1 MKVSPPRR
9 NLRAVGQRTEQLEEY
24 APMAV
29 RIDDEQ
35 VIEALRLV
43 YDPELGVNIVD
54 LGLVYGL
61 DIDDTGNIE
70 VIMTLTSMG
79 CPLGPVIERDV
90 KSTVG
95 TIPGVKNTKMTLT
108 FSPPWD
114 PSRMTEDARMEL
126 GYWG

>member
-1 MKVSPPRR
+1 
-9 NLRAVGQRTEQLEEY
+9 
-24 APMAV
+24 MAL

-114 PSRMTEDARMEL
+114 PSRMTEDARVEL

>member
-1 MKVSPPRR
+1 MATKV
-9 NLRAVGQRTEQLEEY
+9 
-24 APMAV
+24 
-29 RIDDEQ
+29 DDGQ

-61 DIDDTGNIE
+61 DVDEGGNVE

-79 CPLGPVIERDV
+79 CPLGPVIERDIRSV
-90 KSTVG
+90 VSTL
-95 TIPGVKNTKMTLT
+95 PGIKNVKMTLT

-114 PSRMTEDARMEL
+114 PSRMTDDARMEL

>member
-1 MKVSPPRR
+1 MTTK
-9 NLRAVGQRTEQLEEY
+9 
-24 APMAV
+24 
-29 RIDDEQ
+29 IDDEQ
-35 VIEALRLV
+35 VIDSLRLV

-61 DIDDTGNIE
+61 DIDEGGNID

-90 KSTVG
+90 KSVVG
-95 TIPGVKNTKMTLT
+95 GLPGVKNVKMSLT
-108 FSPPWD
+108 FSAPWD
-114 PSRMTEDARMEL
+114 PSRMTDDARMEL

>member
-1 MKVSPPRR
+1 
-9 NLRAVGQRTEQLEEY
+9 
-24 APMAV
+24 MATQ
-29 RIDDEQ
+29 IDDQQ

-61 DIDDTGNIE
+61 DIDDRGNVE

-90 KSTVG
+90 KSVVS
-95 TIPGVKNTKMTLT
+95 TIPGVQNARMTLT
-108 FSPPWD
+108 FTPPWD
-114 PSRMTEDARMEL
+114 PSRMTEDARLEL

>member
-1 MKVSPPRR
+1 MATKV
-9 NLRAVGQRTEQLEEY
+9 V
-24 APMAV
+24 
-29 RIDDEQ
+29 DEQ

-61 DIDDTGNIE
+61 DIDEGGN
-70 VIMTLTSMG
+70 VDVVMTLTSMG
-79 CPLGPVIERDV
+79 CPLGPVIERDIRGV
-90 KSTVG
+90 VG
-95 TIPGVKNTKMTLT
+95 TLPGVKNVKMTLT

-114 PSRMTEDARMEL
+114 PSRMTDDARMEL

>member
-1 MKVSPPRR
+1 
-9 NLRAVGQRTEQLEEY
+9 
-24 APMAV
+24 MAT

-43 YDPELGVNIVD
+43 FDPELGVNIVD

-61 DIDDTGNIE
+61 DIDEGGNVD

-90 KSTVG
+90 KGVVSTL
-95 TIPGVKNTKMTLT
+95 PGVKNVKMSLT

-114 PSRMTEDARMEL
+114 PSRMTDDARMEL

>member
-1 MKVSPPRR
+1 
-9 NLRAVGQRTEQLEEY
+9 
-24 APMAV
+24 MAV

-108 FSPPWD
+108 FSPPCAPAD
-114 PSRMTEDARMEL
+114 KDRRARRV
-126 GYWG
+126 

>member
-1 MKVSPPRR
+1 MATKV
-9 NLRAVGQRTEQLEEY
+9 
-24 APMAV
+24 
-29 RIDDEQ
+29 DDEQ

-61 DIDDTGNIE
+61 DMDEGGNVE

-79 CPLGPVIERDV
+79 CPLGPVIERDIRSV
-90 KSTVG
+90 VSTL
-95 TIPGVKNTKMTLT
+95 PGIKNVKMTLT

-114 PSRMTEDARMEL
+114 PSRMTDDARMEL

>member
-1 MKVSPPRR
+1 MATKV
-9 NLRAVGQRTEQLEEY
+9 
-24 APMAV
+24 
-29 RIDDEQ
+29 DDEQ

-61 DIDDTGNIE
+61 DLDEGGNVE

-79 CPLGPVIERDV
+79 CPLGPVIERDIRSV
-90 KSTVG
+90 VSTL
-95 TIPGVKNTKMTLT
+95 PGIKNVKMTLT

-114 PSRMTEDARMEL
+114 PSRMTDDARMEL

>member
-1 MKVSPPRR
+1 MATKV
-9 NLRAVGQRTEQLEEY
+9 
-24 APMAV
+24 
-29 RIDDEQ
+29 DDEQ

-61 DIDDTGNIE
+61 DIDEGGNVE

-79 CPLGPVIERDV
+79 CPLGPVIERDIRSV
-90 KSTVG
+90 VSTL
-95 TIPGVKNTKMTLT
+95 PGIKNVKMTLT

-114 PSRMTEDARMEL
+114 PSRMTDDARLEL

>member
-1 MKVSPPRR
+1 MRLIRFCLILTALLVPHAGYAADARPAVVVAVNELPR
-9 NLRAVGQRTEQLEEY
+9 GLEP
-24 APMAV
+24 A
-29 RIDDEQ
+29 
-35 VIEALRLV
+35 
-43 YDPELGVNIVD
+43 
-54 LGLVYGL
+54 
-61 DIDDTGNIE
+61 DDTGNVE

>member
-1 MKVSPPRR
+1 
-9 NLRAVGQRTEQLEEY
+9 
-24 APMAV
+24 MATQ
-29 RIDDEQ
+29 IDDEQ

-54 LGLVYGL
+54 LGLVYSL
-61 DIDDTGNIE
+61 DIDGGNVE

-90 KSTVG
+90 KSVVG
-95 TIPGVKNTKMTLT
+95 TLPGVKNTKMTLT
-108 FSPPWD
+108 FTPPWD
-114 PSRMTEDARMEL
+114 PSRMTEDARLEL